1 MPGEVLAGRALPAI
15 ATVSRLLSPYA
26 TNPAH
31 LLQAE
36 GVAGDGGD
44 SGPITPVVA
53 RCAGLCCSRD
63 VHRPPHT
70 RGQHDEKAQDRS
82 CARNGFERAGFTSR
96 ARW

>member
-36 GVAGDGGD
+36 GV
-44 SGPITPVVA
+44 V
-53 RCAGLCCSRD
+53 
-63 VHRPPHT
+63 PP
-70 RGQHDEKAQDRS
+70 
-82 CARNGFERAGFTSR
+82 RNAIRAC
-96 ARW
+96 